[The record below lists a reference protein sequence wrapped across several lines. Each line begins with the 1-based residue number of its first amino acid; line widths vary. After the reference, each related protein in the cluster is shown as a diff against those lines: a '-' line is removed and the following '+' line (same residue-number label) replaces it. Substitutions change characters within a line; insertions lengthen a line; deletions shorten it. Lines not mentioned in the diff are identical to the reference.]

1 MQDSQNLNNNEDQ
14 ELENNQPEEQEPE
27 QHGCGCSQIKFERE
41 EYKQNWQRAL
51 ADYQNLQRETA
62 ARRSELVSMS
72 EQQIL
77 EEFIPVYDNFKSAFR
92 SKDQLEW
99 SKEQNNWVTGIQY
112 IMKQFGDV
120 LKAHNIEEI
129 KTAGEK
135 FDPKFHEAVG
145 EEEDEKF
152 ESGGIIREL
161 QSGYVMGGRVV
172 KTAKVIIAK

>member
-1 MQDSQNLNNNEDQ
+1 MQEPQNQNN
-14 ELENNQPEEQEPE
+14 EEQEFEDSQQEQQSE
-27 QHGCGCSQIKFERE
+27 QHGCGCGQIKLERE

-99 SKEQNNWVTGIQY
+99 SKEQNNWITGIQY

-129 KTAGEK
+129 KTAGER
-135 FDPKFHEAVG
+135 FNPKFHEAVG

-152 ESGGIIREL
+152 ESGNIIREL

>member
-1 MQDSQNLNNNEDQ
+1 MNNDQNQEESLND
-14 ELENNQPEEQEPE
+14 NQEEQQSEKK
-27 QHGCGCSQIKFERE
+27 GCGCSQIKLERE

-51 ADYQNLQRETA
+51 ADYQNLQKEVA
-62 ARRSELVSMS
+62 SRRAELVSMS

-77 EEFIPVYDNFKSAFR
+77 EEFIPVSDTFKSAFR
-92 SKDQLEW
+92 SKENVEW
-99 SKEQNNWVTGIQY
+99 SQEQLSWVTGIQY

-120 LKAHNIEEI
+120 LKAHNVEEI
-129 KTAGEK
+129 KTTGEK

-152 ESGGIIREL
+152 ESGSIIREL

>member
-1 MQDSQNLNNNEDQ
+1 MQEESQNQ
-14 ELENNQPEEQEPE
+14 ENISDEMQEEQQSEKK
-27 QHGCGCSQIKFERE
+27 GCGCSQIKLERE

-51 ADYQNLQRETA
+51 ADYQNLQKEVA
-62 ARRSELVSMS
+62 SRRAELVSMS

-92 SKDQLEW
+92 SKDNLEW

-120 LKAHNIEEI
+120 LKAHNVEEI

-152 ESGGIIREL
+152 ESGSVIREL

>member
-1 MQDSQNLNNNEDQ
+1 MQEHQNQEENSQEVNKDQ
-14 ELENNQPEEQEPE
+14 EEQQPE

-51 ADYQNLQRETA
+51 ADYQNLQKETA

-92 SKDQLEW
+92 SKDRLEW
-99 SKEQNNWVTGIQY
+99 NKEQNNWVIGIQY

-120 LKAHNIEEI
+120 LKAHNVEEI

-135 FDPKFHEAVG
+135 FDPKMHEAVS
-145 EEEDEKF
+145 EEENQDVKN
-152 ESGGIIREL
+152 GMIVREAEG
-161 QSGYVMGGRVV
+161 GYVMGGRVI
-172 KTAKVIIAK
+172 KTAKVVIAK